1 MLPALLFI
9 RGDDGAALDSHVFDT
24 RCRIAGAMFFL
35 VSLQD
40 PGYSLFTVLPLF
52 RVIFLRDVLSN
63 SSYFICVLWA

>member
-9 RGDDGAALDSHVFDT
+9 EGNDGVALDLHVLT
-24 RCRIAGAMFFL
+24 HVVELLERCSLA
-35 VSLQD
+35 SLQD
-40 PGYSLFTVLPLF
+40 PGYSLFTALPLF